1 VTAAGRV
8 PVTVVGGFLGSGKTS
23 LLRHMLTGSAETAVI
38 VNEFGAVALDHDLLR
53 TCEERVELVGGGCAC
68 CTRREDLVRTLREL
82 LDDRDRGRAGLSRVV
97 IETSGLAD
105 PAPIVFTIT
114 NDPML
119 RHHFEVER
127 LIVTVDA
134 LNCRDQLAT
143 HPEVAKQVLV
153 ADELVLTKLDLVE
166 PEAGK
171 AVTAQLASLNP
182 AATIR
187 TALHGVV
194 DEAPLHA
201 GTAPSAHGL
210 PGPGTPA
217 RACQA
222 GDGGHTDDV
231 RSLRI
236 GADGPLDWLGFAV
249 WLSMLLHARG
259 EEVLR
264 VKGLLEQGDGTFVS
278 VNGVQHVVHPPEH
291 LPRAAIPEA
300 SPNIVFIT
308 RGLEPSRLQESLE
321 TFQRLAHAGER
332 LDTR

>member
-1 VTAAGRV
+1 VTASGRI
-8 PVTVVGGFLGSGKTS
+8 PVVVVGGFLGSGKTS

-38 VNEFGAVALDHDLLR
+38 VNEFGAVGLDHDLLR
-53 TCEERVELVGGGCAC
+53 ACEERVELVGGGCAC
-68 CTRREDLVRTLREL
+68 CSRREDLVRTLREL
-82 LDDRDRGRAGLSRVV
+82 LDDRDRGLAGLRRVV

-134 LNCRDQLAT
+134 FNCRGQLAT

-153 ADELVLTKLDLVE
+153 ADELVLTKLDLVD
-166 PEAGK
+166 PEACK
-171 AVTAQLASLNP
+171 AVAAQLASLNP

-194 DEAPLHA
+194 DEAPLHVA
-201 GTAPSAHGL
+201 TGLSVHKPPAQGAPD
-210 PGPGTPA
+210 
-217 RACQA
+217 RAWQA
-222 GDGGHTDDV
+222 GGGRHTDDV

-236 GADGPLDWLGFAV
+236 GADGSVDWLGFAV

-259 EEVLR
+259 EAVLR
-264 VKGLLEQGDGTFVS
+264 VKGLLALDDGTLVS
-278 VNGVQHVVHPPEH
+278 INGVQHVVHMPEH
-291 LPRAAIPEA
+291 VPRGAIPEA

-308 RGLEPSRLQESLE
+308 RGLEASRLQESLE

-332 LDTR
+332 VDTR